1 MYRLL
6 RSAIIRFR
14 PKPYKIIMATR
25 DVKIL
30 AKKIGVSILVYAIPL
45 AILGGGLLLI
55 KLLLI
60 K

>member
-1 MYRLL
+1 ML
-6 RSAIIRFR
+6 
-14 PKPYKIIMATR
+14 TQ

-30 AKKIGVSILVYAIPL
+30 AKKIGVSILIYVIPL
-45 AILGGGLLLI
+45 AILGGGLSLV